1 MNPKVS
7 IIIPCFKVAQYI
19 SEALDSVFAQTFTDY
34 EVIVIND
41 GSPDTLEFEKEIKK
55 YLEKIIYIKHEN
67 IGVGP
72 SRNIGIKHSKGE
84 LLAFL
89 DGDDV
94 WFPTYLQEQIEFLE
108 KNKLDLVYTDALYF
122 GDVFTTAKTFM
133 EDSPSKGETTFE
145 SLLSCDCNII
155 LSGSIVRKKPVLDI
169 GMFDPRDVRAQDYD
183 LWLRLTHAGA
193 KVGYQRKVLLKYRVR
208 RDSISGNSQQRI
220 QREIDAYD
228 RITKKLELNENQ
240 QKIID
245 ERLSILKTALEIE
258 RGKGFLLQED
268 FENAR
273 KIFEKANE
281 MRRSLRLKGIILMLK
296 IAPKILLKFYR
307 SKRADEIKFVSTEVK

>member
-41 GSPDTLEFEKEIKK
+41 GSPDTPEFEKEIEK
-55 YLEKIIYIKHEN
+55 YFDKIIYIKHEN

-72 SRNIGIKHSKGE
+72 SRNIGIENSKGE

-89 DGDDV
+89 DGDDA
-94 WFPTYLQEQIEFLE
+94 WLPTYLEEQIEFLE
-108 KNKLDLVYTDALYF
+108 TDNFDLVYTNALYF
-122 GDVFTTAKTFM
+122 GDVFNNAKTFM
-133 EDSPSKGETTFE
+133 DDAPSNGETTFE

-155 LSGSIVRKKPVLDI
+155 LSGSIVRKKTVLDV
-169 GMFDPRDVRAQDYD
+169 GMFDPRDIRAQDYD
-183 LWLRLTHAGA
+183 LWLRLTYAGA
-193 KVGYQRKVLLKYRVR
+193 KVGYRKKVLLKYRIR
-208 RDSISGNSQQRI
+208 RDSVSGSSQQRI

-228 RITKKLELNENQ
+228 RITQKLQLNENQ

-245 ERLSILKTALEIE
+245 ERLSILKTDLEIE
-258 RGKGFLLQED
+258 RGKGFMLQED

-273 KIFEKANE
+273 KSFEKANE
-281 MRRSLRLKGIILMLK
+281 FRRSARLKGIILMLK
-296 IAPKILLKFYR
+296 IAPRMLLKFYR